1 MSDVR
6 LLVRSLM
13 TVEEAASWVREAELE
28 LAATFGTEQRRREF
42 LTWRAMVRE
51 ALGREVEIAYNELG
65 APQLVGRC
73 EQISVS
79 HAADRVVVAIASH
92 RVGVDI
98 ERTNRS
104 YSRIWDRYLMA
115 DEQTLSTD
123 PRYPAAAWCAKEAIY
138 KWAGIRELS
147 FEEVRIICYTPERIT
162 AQIRGE
168 QVVELTIQ
176 QLDAEYLLAVCC
188 QER

>member
-13 TVEEAASWVREAELE
+13 TVEEAASWVCEAELT

-51 ALGREVEIAYNELG
+51 ALGREVEIAYNDLG
-65 APQLVGRC
+65 APQLVGRS

-79 HAADRVVVAIASH
+79 HAADWVVVAIASH
-92 RVGVDI
+92 RLGVDI
-98 ERTNRS
+98 ERTNRR

-115 DEQTLSTD
+115 DEQQLSTD
-123 PRYPAAAWCAKEAIY
+123 PLYPAAAWCAKEAIY

-147 FEEVRIICYTPERIT
+147 FEEVRIVSYTPQRIT
-162 AQIRGE
+162 AQIRGV
-168 QVVELTIQ
+168 QMVELQLQ
-176 QLDAEYLLAVCC
+176 QLDAEYVLALLA
-188 QER
+188 